1 MKIVADGH
9 YGELL
14 GAHMV
19 GPHVSELLPE
29 LVLAHKWELT
39 TEEIART
46 VHVHPTLAEALK
58 EATGCAGDND

>member
-1 MKIVADGH
+1 MKIVADGR

-19 GPHVSELLPE
+19 VRGVRATARVGAGAE
-29 LVLAHKWELT
+29 VGAHHGGDS
-39 TEEIART
+39 RT

-58 EATGCAGDND
+58 ESVEGVLGK